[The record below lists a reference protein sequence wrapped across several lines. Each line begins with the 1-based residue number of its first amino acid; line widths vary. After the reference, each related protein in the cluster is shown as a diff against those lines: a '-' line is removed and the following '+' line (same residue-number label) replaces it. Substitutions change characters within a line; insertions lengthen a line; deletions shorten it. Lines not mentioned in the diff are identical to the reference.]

1 MQTPNTPPVTIR
13 AAVAADVPAIGV
25 LGAILVQIHHDFDQT
40 RFIAPTPQ
48 TAKSYGSFVGSQ
60 FKEPNVVV
68 LVAEREGRLLGYAW
82 GSVEGY
88 DYMTLRGPAG
98 LINDIVVEPASRGQ
112 GVGHLLLDQMLDAL
126 KKRGAPRVVLSTAAK
141 NESAQR
147 LFARAGFRQT
157 MIEMT
162 RESDSNTD

>member
-1 MQTPNTPPVTIR
+1 MP
-13 AAVAADVPAIGV
+13 AVGL

-48 TAKSYGSFVGSQ
+48 TAKSYGAFVGTQ
-60 FKEPNVVV
+60 FRQPN
-68 LVAEREGRLLGYAW
+68 
-82 GSVEGY
+82 
-88 DYMTLRGPAG
+88 
-98 LINDIVVEPASRGQ
+98 VVEPASRGQ

-126 KKRGAPRVVLSTAAK
+126 TKRGAPRVLLSTAAK
-141 NESAQR
+141 NERAQR

-162 RESDSNTD
+162 RESDSNTH